1 MTGSISY
8 FNAELGTE
16 SLLKINT
23 KENPKVAKPI
33 LIPFIF
39 LVPGSFVF
47 ACNLGAACHTGPTLS
62 VGVLLAAPHL
72 PANPPPLCPVEIQ
85 PTLDLWHE
93 QSEELEGRRGPN
105 SHFFECNLYY

>member
-8 FNAELGTE
+8 FNAELGTQ

-47 ACNLGAACHTGPTLS
+47 LCNLEIVFRTGPTLS
-62 VGVLLAAPHL
+62 VVRAPLHTS
-72 PANPPPLCPVEIQ
+72 
-85 PTLDLWHE
+85 PTDGGTDVRPNLDHWQE
-93 QSEELEGRRGPN
+93 QQRE
-105 SHFFECNLYY
+105 

>member
-8 FNAELGTE
+8 FNAELGTQ

-39 LVPGSFVF
+39 LVSGSLSSLATWKLCVSLRPTPQMLSGLHVLPTEGWT
-47 ACNLGAACHTGPTLS
+47 CRPVLITGRSSRGNRGTKGRSP
-62 VGVLLAAPHL
+62 
-72 PANPPPLCPVEIQ
+72 
-85 PTLDLWHE
+85 
-93 QSEELEGRRGPN
+93 QS
-105 SHFFECNLYY
+105 FI